1 MTMRAEKDV
10 NPLSATTSTVEAAPV
25 VRPEHQE
32 DLLTRMIEHQAARIP
47 SNLFLFSALCAMVY
61 AAGAELSGRPR
72 SSRFVGMW
80 VGPLLT
86 MGVYNKLVKT
96 FGAR

>member
-1 MTMRAEKDV
+1 MTTPTEQDV
-10 NPLSATTSTVEAAPV
+10 NPLGATRSTVDAAPV
-25 VRPEHQE
+25 VRAEHQE

-47 SNLFLFSALCAMVY
+47 SNAFLFSALCAMAY
-61 AAGAELSGRPR
+61 AATAELSGRSR

>member
-1 MTMRAEKDV
+1 MSTPAEKDV
-10 NPLSATTSTVEAAPV
+10 NPLRATAANVEAAPV
-25 VRPEHQE
+25 VRAEHQE

-47 SNLFLFSALCAMVY
+47 SNVFLFSALCAMAY
-61 AAGAELSGRPR
+61 AAAAELSGRRR

-96 FGAR
+96 LGPR

>member
-1 MTMRAEKDV
+1 MTTPAEKDV
-10 NPLSATTSTVEAAPV
+10 NPLGATSKTVEAAPV
-25 VRPEHQE
+25 VRAEHQE
-32 DLLTRMIEHQAARIP
+32 DLLTRMIEHQAARMP
-47 SNLFLFSALCAMVY
+47 SNVFLFSALCAIVY
-61 AAGAELSGRPR
+61 AAIAELSGHSR

-96 FGAR
+96 LGTR